1 MASITTPVTVVAQPY
16 DTSGNGGRKLV
27 RLSNGWLVAVVKDT
41 STTPYTLRLYK
52 STDNGT
58 TWASLCFIQH
68 AINSLNDS
76 AMVSKDN
83 TIYLLANWGQ
93 DKVISYKI
101 DVPTQTNANIAT
113 NYVTV
118 DQNQTSLA
126 LVGNSLA
133 IAPDGTLHAAWA
145 SENSTYPNSFNIR
158 YAKGTIDA
166 NGNVSWGAVEQLTT
180 RNQPSCDHINPS
192 IVVKDN
198 VPYVFVESKQLA
210 VSGSNIY
217 SNSGYYSIIVFKRS
231 RDLPATG
238 TTVHPSWSANNVFA
252 VTSGGYPQ
260 SNPCPVVDGN
270 GVIHV
275 VWHGKDATDSV
286 VDNIRY
292 SKSTDGGATWSA
304 ATKLTSGNTYNQ
316 RDASITVDKNNKLYV
331 VFQGRNATY
340 SGADNIKK
348 LEYDGASW
356 SSIVLLTTNSGNS
369 AHSPSTLSNYADFT
383 DPLMIYVDNAISSVK
398 FRGTWTTNQNPSLTL
413 TSPTD
418 NLTLTEGST
427 YQISGS
433 ATDADSGNVVTVK
446 FKIDDGTTY
455 NVTASVSDGTTPL
468 NFSKTLTYLNSRLYD
483 GATPVTPILDDSVTH
498 KLTVWAEDDKGGKS
512 VDAVRNFTVLYNQ
525 PPQISGSDQ
534 DLGSISAPPSINYTV
549 TDIEHYS
556 FTITEKVGDT
566 IIRSFA
572 GTDGKQETLT
582 IPDDIWITL
591 QPDVTHNLTITATD
605 QYGASSTRTYT
616 FKRTV
621 DGIELETRIPLPAD
635 AQPYRMVL
643 TLNAQY
649 PQNAVVNVQ
658 VCNNGYDENPTWED
672 ATSAVLN
679 GRPYVFTNTTKTAL
693 DWGIRIKISIL
704 PGA

>member
-1 MASITTPVTVVAQPY
+1 MANTVEFLGMGSVRYGTSITSQTIFFPATAQDGDFLVLQAFADREYPSVPSGWTVQF
-16 DTSGNGGRKLV
+16 
-27 RLSNGWLVAVVKDT
+27 
-41 STTPYTLRLYK
+41 STY
-52 STDNGT
+52 
-58 TWASLCFIQH
+58 
-68 AINSLNDS
+68 
-76 AMVSKDN
+76 
-83 TIYLLANWGQ
+83 LANYTHFIIAT
-93 DKVISYKI
+93 KVKEAGESNVKITTTSPTGIYGVVSAYKNVKSVAGVTGRWESERLAYSPLINDFSVSQTDTLALILSSFNNANSMTITPPNGFTTLEQRTGTGCRFHISGKQMGSETSLRSTQ
-101 DVPTQTNANIAT
+101 VVTQTSASVGIVGCFLLMLEPVKNA
-113 NYVTV
+113 
-118 DQNQTSLA
+118 
-126 LVGNSLA
+126 
-133 IAPDGTLHAAWA
+133 P
-145 SENSTYPNSFNIR
+145 P
-158 YAKGTIDA
+158 
-166 NGNVSWGAVEQLTT
+166 
-180 RNQPSCDHINPS
+180 
-192 IVVKDN
+192 
-198 VPYVFVESKQLA
+198 
-210 VSGSNIY
+210 
-217 SNSGYYSIIVFKRS
+217 
-231 RDLPATG
+231 
-238 TTVHPSWSANNVFA
+238 
-252 VTSGGYPQ
+252 
-260 SNPCPVVDGN
+260 
-270 GVIHV
+270 
-275 VWHGKDATDSV
+275 
-286 VDNIRY
+286 
-292 SKSTDGGATWSA
+292 
-304 ATKLTSGNTYNQ
+304 
-316 RDASITVDKNNKLYV
+316 
-331 VFQGRNATY
+331 
-340 SGADNIKK
+340 
-348 LEYDGASW
+348 
-356 SSIVLLTTNSGNS
+356 
-369 AHSPSTLSNYADFT
+369 
-383 DPLMIYVDNAISSVK
+383 AIS
-398 FRGTWTTNQNPSLTL
+398 L

-418 NLTLTEGST
+418 NQVLTEGST

-446 FKIDDGTTY
+446 YKIDDGTTY

-512 VDAVRNFTVLYNQ
+512 ADAVRNFTVLYNQ

>member
-1 MASITTPVTVVAQPY
+1 
-16 DTSGNGGRKLV
+16 
-27 RLSNGWLVAVVKDT
+27 
-41 STTPYTLRLYK
+41 
-52 STDNGT
+52 
-58 TWASLCFIQH
+58 
-68 AINSLNDS
+68 
-76 AMVSKDN
+76 
-83 TIYLLANWGQ
+83 
-93 DKVISYKI
+93 
-101 DVPTQTNANIAT
+101 
-113 NYVTV
+113 
-118 DQNQTSLA
+118 
-126 LVGNSLA
+126 
-133 IAPDGTLHAAWA
+133 
-145 SENSTYPNSFNIR
+145 
-158 YAKGTIDA
+158 
-166 NGNVSWGAVEQLTT
+166 
-180 RNQPSCDHINPS
+180 
-192 IVVKDN
+192 
-198 VPYVFVESKQLA
+198 
-210 VSGSNIY
+210 
-217 SNSGYYSIIVFKRS
+217 
-231 RDLPATG
+231 
-238 TTVHPSWSANNVFA
+238 
-252 VTSGGYPQ
+252 
-260 SNPCPVVDGN
+260 
-270 GVIHV
+270 
-275 VWHGKDATDSV
+275 
-286 VDNIRY
+286 
-292 SKSTDGGATWSA
+292 
-304 ATKLTSGNTYNQ
+304 
-316 RDASITVDKNNKLYV
+316 
-331 VFQGRNATY
+331 
-340 SGADNIKK
+340 
-348 LEYDGASW
+348 
-356 SSIVLLTTNSGNS
+356 
-369 AHSPSTLSNYADFT
+369 
-383 DPLMIYVDNAISSVK
+383 
-398 FRGTWTTNQNPSLTL
+398 
-413 TSPTD
+413 
-418 NLTLTEGST
+418 LTEGST

>member
-1 MASITTPVTVVAQPY
+1 MPVVTLTKSNVVALDNELYEQSAGTSYPSGETILVGTGSGSNTRTRMILKFDLGLIPNDAIINSATLKLTQTIAPGASRTLDIHRVTADWNGAVTWSSQPAY
-16 DTSGNGGRKLV
+16 DPAKVVSFVSPASTGTQNIDVKSLVQSWVNGTPNYGL
-27 RLSNGWLVAVVKDT
+27 VVKDT
-41 STTPYTLRLYK
+41 DETTLNTRRSFGAFENTTAANQPQLVIDYTIPTTGKKQVEYVGSKTVSTGSTSTTFSGSIPSYQPGDLLLAFVG
-52 STDNGT
+52 NGT
-58 TWASLCFIQH
+58 
-68 AINSLNDS
+68 NED
-76 AMVSKDN
+76 
-83 TIYLLANWGQ
+83 
-93 DKVISYKI
+93 
-101 DVPTQTNANIAT
+101 
-113 NYVTV
+113 
-118 DQNQTSLA
+118 
-126 LVGNSLA
+126 
-133 IAPDGTLHAAWA
+133 
-145 SENSTYPNSFNIR
+145 
-158 YAKGTIDA
+158 IDA
-166 NGNVSWGAVEQLTT
+166 PVGWTKISSDRFNGSSAIFSKVAVADEAIPQFSVRTATTWIITIAVFRNVKAVHQKSVQN
-180 RNQPSCDHINPS
+180 RSG
-192 IVVKDN
+192 
-198 VPYVFVESKQLA
+198 
-210 VSGSNIY
+210 VSA
-217 SNSGYYSIIVFKRS
+217 FAP
-231 RDLPATG
+231 PAM
-238 TTVHPSWSANNVFA
+238 
-252 VTSGGYPQ
+252 
-260 SNPCPVVDGN
+260 N
-270 GVIHV
+270 G
-275 VWHGKDATDSV
+275 
-286 VDNIRY
+286 
-292 SKSTDGGATWSA
+292 
-304 ATKLTSGNTYNQ
+304 
-316 RDASITVDKNNKLYV
+316 TVDKLLVATLNFSTNMGSGSWVPPLSFVEDLDFAPGTPTSYSHQISHRYLHDKMSVTSSEMTSTANKSVY
-331 VFQGRNATY
+331 
-340 SGADNIKK
+340 
-348 LEYDGASW
+348 GASYG
-356 SSIVLLTTNSGNS
+356 IMLEPKTN
-369 AHSPSTLSNYADFT
+369 HEPTVTLS
-383 DPLMIYVDNAISSVK
+383 
-398 FRGTWTTNQNPSLTL
+398 
-413 TSPTD
+413 SPTD
-418 NLTLTEGST
+418 NQTLTEGST

-621 DGIELETRIPLPAD
+621 DGIELETRTPLPAD

-649 PQNAVVNVQ
+649 PTNAVVNVQ
-658 VCNNGYDENPTWED
+658 VCNNGYDDTPTWED

-679 GRPYVFTNTTKTAL
+679 KRPYVFTNVSKTAEN
-693 DWGIRIKISIL
+693 WGIKVKISIL

>member
-1 MASITTPVTVVAQPY
+1 MAQTILTGFDDVWVSSANYNTQKYSANASEYRVFQFVIKRSVDGKLFFGYKVESLKANTVSVGVF
-16 DTSGNGGRKLV
+16 DNGGGVYGSIQAKDKYGVIVGSSTGHDRT
-27 RLSNGWLVAVVKDT
+27 LSKW
-41 STTPYTLRLYK
+41 
-52 STDNGT
+52 
-58 TWASLCFIQH
+58 
-68 AINSLNDS
+68 
-76 AMVSKDN
+76 
-83 TIYLLANWGQ
+83 
-93 DKVISYKI
+93 
-101 DVPTQTNANIAT
+101 
-113 NYVTV
+113 
-118 DQNQTSLA
+118 
-126 LVGNSLA
+126 
-133 IAPDGTLHAAWA
+133 
-145 SENSTYPNSFNIR
+145 
-158 YAKGTIDA
+158 
-166 NGNVSWGAVEQLTT
+166 
-180 RNQPSCDHINPS
+180 
-192 IVVKDN
+192 
-198 VPYVFVESKQLA
+198 
-210 VSGSNIY
+210 
-217 SNSGYYSIIVFKRS
+217 
-231 RDLPATG
+231 
-238 TTVHPSWSANNVFA
+238 NN
-252 VTSGGYPQ
+252 
-260 SNPCPVVDGN
+260 VDGN
-270 GVIHV
+270 YAIMVYAVDDYPGVATV
-275 VWHGKDATDSV
+275 RYFGKHNAWGNDPDS
-286 VDNIRY
+286 
-292 SKSTDGGATWSA
+292 
-304 ATKLTSGNTYNQ
+304 
-316 RDASITVDKNNKLYV
+316 NNLYV
-331 VFQGRNATY
+331 NIYYG
-340 SGADNIKK
+340 SGVNLGGSFEITTT
-348 LEYDGASW
+348 SI
-356 SSIVLLTTNSGNS
+356 SSYLNQI
-369 AHSPSTLSNYADFT
+369 PTLS
-383 DPLMIYVDNAISSVK
+383 LSSPP
-398 FRGTWTTNQNPSLTL
+398 N
-413 TSPTD
+413 